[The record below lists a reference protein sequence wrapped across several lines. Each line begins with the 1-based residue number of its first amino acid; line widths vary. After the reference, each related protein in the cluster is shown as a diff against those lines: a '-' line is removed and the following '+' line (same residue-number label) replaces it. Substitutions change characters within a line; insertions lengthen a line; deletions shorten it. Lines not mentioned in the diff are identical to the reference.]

1 MNTTQELKV
10 KGMRQEVDAWHRYI
24 HFTREGKDYELT
36 LFWDQFNG
44 YEVMWRSVDG
54 QGTGKAPDWANNWD
68 EDHNESLVW
77 WLDELT
83 YQMEGK

>member
-1 MNTTQELKV
+1 
-10 KGMRQEVDAWHRYI
+10 
-24 HFTREGKDYELT
+24 
-36 LFWDQFNG
+36 
-44 YEVMWRSVDG
+44 MWRSVDG

-83 YQMEGK
+83 YEMEGK